1 MTTHSSIFAW
11 RIPGM
16 GEPGGLPSRGR
27 TESDTTDVTQQQHLG
42 IFFYKLCLYHLLI
55 SLIGLFVFLSS
66 NFKCSLYALCR
77 HCKHLY
83 TLSLPMVF
91 SPHPLFP
98 SALKHRLSIILIK
111 LNLSVIFMFILFVS
125 LKKIPSLPQDHKDF
139 LLNVF
144 IKNQYS
150 HILCLYCSQ
159 VDFYI
164 W

>member
-111 LNLSVIFMFILFVS
+111 LNLSVIFVYPFCIF
-125 LKKIPSLPQDHKDF
+125 KKNSFPTTRSQRF
-139 LLNVF
+139 F
-144 IKNQYS
+144 IKCFHKKSIFSYFMS
-150 HILCLYCSQ
+150 LL
-159 VDFYI
+159 FLG
-164 W
+164 